1 METLLNENGNV
12 TNTEF
17 TFLFLV
23 YVGDF
28 IFSFILFFVFHCIY
42 HPVMVKGVGYFEGGA
57 SLGLIQY
64 LKSIHYRL
72 VIALFRLIQVCYFQL
87 RNHLFNTYARSSEKL
102 VFPTPWYAHRN
113 FAYAINEWFITLFF
127 CLLIFY
133 QLVMVIVLF
142 ESRIISSWNL
152 ANY

>member
-1 METLLNENGNV
+1 MRMEMLQTRDLPFYFWYTWVTL
-12 TNTEF
+12 F
-17 TFLFLV
+17 FHLF
-23 YVGDF
+23 Y
-28 IFSFILFFVFHCIY
+28 FVFHCIY

-102 VFPTPWYAHRN
+102 VFPTP
-113 FAYAINEWFITLFF
+113 
-127 CLLIFY
+127 
-133 QLVMVIVLF
+133 
-142 ESRIISSWNL
+142 
-152 ANY
+152 